1 MPESWIKYK
10 LGEITKWR
18 SGGTPPKM
26 NSEYWNGSIPWISA
40 KSLKGRYVDNSELKI
55 SDAGLKRGSKLALT
69 GSILLLVR
77 GSGLYNDIPVAMA
90 SKDVAY
96 NQDVKCIVPSIDDLS
111 NMFLLYWF
119 KGNKVMLSNMLE
131 ATSIGAG
138 KFDMDRLFDLDVKLP
153 SMEEQKAI
161 ASILSALDDKIELNL
176 QMNKTLEEMAMAL
189 YKHWFVDFGPFQNGK
204 FIDSELGMI
213 PEGWEVKSIYDLID
227 VIFGAPFK
235 SKIFNED
242 KKGYPLI
249 RIRDLKFGKPQYY
262 TEENHIKKTVIR
274 KGDILAG
281 MDALFVPYSWSGEEG
296 VMNQRVVFFKPKY
309 NTVKRRFVYE
319 AVKPWLKFYEG
330 AKVGT
335 TVIHLSKSDIDT
347 FTIIYPNDHQILNS
361 FNEQIEPLHEQI
373 ISNNIEIDHLT
384 ILRDTLLPKLISG
397 EVRVKEFQQLVEA
410 SL

>member
-1 MPESWIKYK
+1 MEEWKLYK
-10 LGEITKWR
+10 LKQFTKNVSRRFDFKKHQNVVFVNTSDVLEGKFLHKNLKKSDELPGQAKKAIIKGDILFSEIRPKNKRYAFVDFDSENYVVSTKFMVIDSNDSVVDKKYFLQLLTSNERLDELQSIAEGR
-18 SGGTPPKM
+18 SGTFPQITFDAVANVEFNLPP
-26 NSEYWNGSIPWISA
+26 
-40 KSLKGRYVDNSELKI
+40 V
-55 SDAGLKRGSKLALT
+55 
-69 GSILLLVR
+69 
-77 GSGLYNDIPVAMA
+77 
-90 SKDVAY
+90 
-96 NQDVKCIVPSIDDLS
+96 Q
-111 NMFLLYWF
+111 
-119 KGNKVMLSNMLE
+119 
-131 ATSIGAG
+131 
-138 KFDMDRLFDLDVKLP
+138 
-153 SMEEQKAI
+153 EQKAI

-204 FIDSELGMI
+204 FIDSELGKI